1 MGVLNVITTVM
12 TQKGFPYG
20 KEQKPAVQVLSPDEF
35 DRLYPGMLSGM
46 DREELSLLRRRLS
59 VTKKKMNADNDPGAP
74 EQKAWEERMD
84 KLEKLMGRIDKMLEA
99 DAE

>member
-20 KEQKPAVQVLSPDEF
+20 KEQKPAATVLSLNEF

-46 DREELSLLRRRLS
+46 DRKELALLRRRLAA
-59 VTKKKMNADNDPGAP
+59 TKKKLNAGNDPGTP
-74 EQKAWEERMD
+74 EQKAWEKRMD
-84 KLEKLMGRIDKMLEA
+84 KLEKMMGRIDEMLEA